1 MLGRPQSKLEYSQG
15 KKYDEH
21 IHVQIN
27 SVINLIPDI
36 LHLLPGTVCATVPPP
51 VHTWRQSMPTT
62 TTPQADQQHSGGNN
76 VVSMTNSVHGE
87 N

>member
-36 LHLLPGTVCATVPPP
+36 YDTYYQVPSVLQFLHLFIPGNRIC
-51 VHTWRQSMPTT
+51 
-62 TTPQADQQHSGGNN
+62 QQQQLLKQTNN
-76 VVSMTNSVHGE
+76 IQEETMWSQ
-87 N
+87 